1 MPNLYEFFRSWFCVC
16 KRPCKPWKFEY
27 SPGLHQF
34 ISVCHFVY
42 TGGGLQRKR
51 IKQQILRWM
60 VRTLI
65 ASIPHK
71 WLALS
76 TEKLTQSS
84 DGDSYSL
91 ISLLRASHINSPI
104 NKLTQTS
111 MCLSHPVGTFSRKK
125 SQEQW
130 PLEQYF
136 SAWSTRHGTVL
147 LPGVTDF
154 FLWYWGNVN
163 PGYSDS

>member
-60 VRTLI
+60 LRTLI

-84 DGDSYSL
+84 DRDFPH
-91 ISLLRASHINSPI
+91 SLLRARPHKQPHKQTYSNLNVSFPPCLYSPE
-104 NKLTQTS
+104 
-111 MCLSHPVGTFSRKK
+111 KK

-136 SAWSTRHGTVL
+136 SARSTRYGTVL

-154 FLWYWGNVN
+154 FVWYWGNVN